1 MGILNEEILRL
12 DHVPAYGIST
22 DISAGAIGWQ
32 EDDGSSSGALRAREK
47 RLAADMNDYISRPE
61 DERVDR
67 HFEDIR
73 RAFGYERIF

>member
-1 MGILNEEILRL
+1 MMALQVEHCGPGKN
-12 DHVPAYGIST
+12 V
-22 DISAGAIGWQ
+22 WQ
-32 EDDGSSSGALRAREK
+32 H
-47 RLAADMNDYISRPE
+47 MNDYISRPE